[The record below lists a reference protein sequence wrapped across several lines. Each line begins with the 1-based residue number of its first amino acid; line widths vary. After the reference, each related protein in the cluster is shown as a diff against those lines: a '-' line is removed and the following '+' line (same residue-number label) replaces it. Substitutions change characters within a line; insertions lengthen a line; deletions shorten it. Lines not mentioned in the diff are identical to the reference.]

1 MNEIKLELPF
11 FKRAAI
17 TFICHPGENQRYR
30 IEKKKKKKTERE
42 RERERRLHRRD
53 GNNRVSNFPLIA
65 RDRRI

>member
-1 MNEIKLELPF
+1 VL
-11 FKRAAI
+11 RG
-17 TFICHPGENQRYR
+17 HPGENQRYR

-53 GNNRVSNFPLIA
+53 GNNRVNNFPLIA